1 MDGNIRIWDFNS
13 SELLKKINI
22 SKNDLYS
29 ICIFNKK
36 EIFVVT
42 GNNSIILLNI
52 EKEEIIKNIS
62 GFENWIC
69 CINIIE
75 HKKLDKCIIFQG
87 VKMNK

>member
-36 EIFVVT
+36 EIF
-42 GNNSIILLNI
+42 
-52 EKEEIIKNIS
+52 
-62 GFENWIC
+62 
-69 CINIIE
+69 
-75 HKKLDKCIIFQG
+75 
-87 VKMNK
+87 